1 MDKKQ
6 IAHDLAVARLAG
18 KELPVDVLVAEYQ
31 KAYDEILK
39 YLQSLPPAKAKIHSK
54 NELGL

>member
-6 IAHDLAVARLAG
+6 IAHDLAIARLVG
-18 KELPVDVLVAEYQ
+18 KELPANVLVAEYQ

-39 YLQSLPPAKAKIHSK
+39 YLRSLPPAKAKIHNK
-54 NELGL
+54 DELGL

>member
-1 MDKKQ
+1 MDNKQ

-39 YLQSLPPAKAKIHSK
+39 HLRSLPPAKAKIHSK
-54 NELGL
+54 DELGL

>member
-6 IAHDLAVARLAG
+6 IAHDLAIARLVG
-18 KELPVDVLVAEYQ
+18 KELPANVLVAEYQ
-31 KAYDEILK
+31 KSYDEILK